1 MKNIIFIVAFLVI
14 SCKSHKAVS
23 GLNLSNTIAD
33 SVNMEYD
40 SHIFIKSNIA
50 DVNANFL
57 FDTGADGLY
66 LDSVFIAK
74 SKVKFG
80 ALAYG
85 KTSGVGIKEE
95 RIRVIRDSIY
105 YKINNFNLKSP
116 MTPILQLR
124 PIIGKKIDGI
134 IGNATFRNKTIL
146 IDYMNQKLFVFKS
159 FNEEMVKGFKKIPI
173 RKVNNR
179 YFVNASINA
188 IEDTTIEGDFM
199 IDLGSGG
206 VIDITNETAKQNA
219 LDDKIMNQVVCNSSN
234 AGIGGFSS
242 SAFFTSKSISLSDFG
257 INKEII
263 CYSNNKTGALSDM
276 NYLGIIGNGFFE
288 RFDVILDFENKYM
301 YLKPNANYNNKPI
314 NYNLGFSYIDRTDI
328 GNGFIVTSL
337 FEGSDV
343 EKKGLKLGDVITH
356 INDVSMDDI
365 KDFSILDKAKNKQKI
380 KLKFNRNNISQEIYF
395 ITNDLF

>member
-1 MKNIIFIVAFLVI
+1 MKKIIFLIAFLVI
-14 SCKSHKAVS
+14 SCKSRKVVS
-23 GLNLSNTIAD
+23 SFDLSSLSD
-33 SVNMEYD
+33 SVNIEYD
-40 SHIFIKSNIA
+40 SHIYIKSNIA
-50 DVNANFL
+50 NVNANFL

-134 IGNATFRNKTIL
+134 IGNATFTNKTIL
-146 IDYMNQKLFVFKS
+146 IDYINQKLFVFKS
-159 FNEEMVKGFKKIPI
+159 FNEEMVKDFKKISI

-188 IEDTTIEGDFM
+188 IKDTTIEGDFM
-199 IDLGSGG
+199 IDLGAGC
-206 VIDITNETAKQNA
+206 VIDITNETAVQNA
-219 LDDKIMNQVVCNSSN
+219 LDDKIVNQVICNSSN
-234 AGIGGFSS
+234 AGIGGFASFS
-242 SAFFTSKSISLSDFG
+242 FFTTKSISLSDFG
-257 INKEII
+257 IKKEII
-263 CYSNNKTGALSDM
+263 CYSNNKTGALSDRS
-276 NYLGIIGNGFFE
+276 YVGLIGNGFFE

-301 YLKPNANYNNKPI
+301 YLRPNANYHKKPI

-328 GNGFIVTSL
+328 GVGFIVTSL

-343 EKKGLKLGDVITH
+343 EKKGLKLGDIITH
-356 INDVSMDDI
+356 VNDVSMNDI
-365 KDFSILDKAKNKQKI
+365 KDFSILNKAKNNQKI
-380 KLKFNRNNISQEIYF
+380 KLKFSRNNISHEIYF